1 MIKFGSYKVQFVFL
15 LLIGIGLIWYTLSK
29 ITFVDL
35 FSQLKTGHYWIAFP
49 VGMISIAG
57 YYLRSARMKIL
68 LQKMGETCR
77 LQSLMASLCMGYTI
91 SFAIPRLG
99 DLTRALTVRKTDGV
113 KVDFA
118 LISIITERLFDM
130 LVLIILVVVSLF
142 SHSTMLVKIWKQN
155 NLSSHFSSSTAGI
168 LFIVVMLISVLLISL
183 YFLRKSDWMRMLW
196 NRYQPAFR
204 GVLTVVGSGRFWL
217 FTLGIWTCYFLMT
230 YLWFYLFDEIKH
242 LTAMDAFLVMLA
254 GTIGRSI
261 PVQGGGMGV
270 YHVLVCS
277 VLVFLGI
284 NLVTGNALAFVI
296 HGAQA
301 VITFLAGLLAYIW
314 MLTDLR
320 KTVKPAPEQN

>member
-1 MIKFGSYKVQFVFL
+1 MQFVFL
-15 LLIGIGLIWYTLSK
+15 LLLGIGLIWYTLSK
-29 ITFVDL
+29 ITFADL
-35 FSQLKTGHYWIAFP
+35 LGQLKTGHYWIAFP
-49 VGMISIAG
+49 IGLISIAG
-57 YYLRSARMKIL
+57 YYFRSARMKIL
-68 LQKMGETCR
+68 LRKMGESCR
-77 LQSLMASLCMGYTI
+77 IQSLMASLCMGYTI

-118 LISIITERLFDM
+118 LISIITERFFDM
-130 LVLIILVVVSLF
+130 LVLILLVLVSLF
-142 SHSTMLVKIWKQN
+142 IHGTMLVNLWKQN
-155 NLSSHFSSSTAGI
+155 NLSPLFSASTSRILWMMGI
-168 LFIVVMLISVLLISL
+168 VVLLLFISLLL
-183 YFLRKSDWMRMLW
+183 LRKNDWLRMLW

-217 FTLGIWTCYFLMT
+217 FTFGIWTCYFLMT

-242 LTAMDAFLVMLA
+242 LTVMDAFLVMLA
-254 GTIGRSI
+254 GTFGRSI

-270 YHVLVCS
+270 YHVLVSS
-277 VLVFLGI
+277 VLVMLGI

-301 VITFLAGLLAYIW
+301 IITFLAGLWAYIW